1 MLKSLLRS
9 LYRPFGILLLPG
21 LLSGCG
27 LGGANVPETHFYRL
41 PTITLPA
48 QTQQFSQLV
57 IRPVQAS
64 GLYHERA
71 MLYAEQSQP
80 LQLQRYHYH
89 LWAEKPAELVGRAL
103 YQGLHSSGIA
113 AQVSQ
118 GLLQP
123 EQAVIIDTRIEQFE
137 RLILEDGKAG
147 RVQVALQFTLRGPDN
162 DAASGQVNGNY
173 ELVKTYSAEVS
184 LPGLRMHDSAAAF
197 GEALQQILQ
206 QLVADL
212 LIKKQP
218 AEVTF

>member
-1 MLKSLLRS
+1 MLKPMLKLH
-9 LYRPFGILLLPG
+9 FGPLFILLAVLS

-41 PTITLPA
+41 PGITLPA
-48 QTQQFSQLV
+48 QPQQFSHLV

-71 MLYAEQSQP
+71 MLYAKQSQP

-113 AQVSQ
+113 TDVSR

-123 EQAVIIDTRIEQFE
+123 EQSVYIDTRIEQFE
-137 RLILEDGKAG
+137 RLILADGV
-147 RVQVALQFTLRGPDN
+147 RVLVALQFTVRGTDN
-162 DAASGQVNGNY
+162 GDHD
-173 ELVKTYSAEVS
+173 LVKTYTAEVS
-184 LPGLRMHDSAAAF
+184 LPGLRMHDTAAAY
-197 GEALQQILQ
+197 GEAVQQIMQ

-212 LIKKQP
+212 LVKKQP
-218 AEVTF
+218 ANVAF